1 MLKRTETRQHYK
13 MYKQGKHW
21 LFASITTGILAVG
34 LGSVTAQA
42 DDQPA
47 TNQPA
52 VTTAAGKMENEES
65 TVTLTPPATTDVAA
79 AVADQDLTSPVA
91 SDPAVEQPA
100 INESV
105 NKNGEA
111 TPTPTSTSSTTAG
124 ATAETVT
131 PLPAPT
137 DTELGATPKI
147 KAVKL
152 VQAELTRLNQ
162 ADPTIDDWMPNE
174 RLQEVVLAAL
184 RKQNPGQAWANA
196 QAITQAD
203 MLLLTSIY
211 ADGRNG
217 MGTYIDGET
226 EYSLEGLQYATNLTS
241 LTLINSFNYAPGA
254 YYGDIVDVSP
264 LKNLQKL
271 TKVDLQHNRI
281 EDATDL
287 ANLENVTSM
296 LVNYNHI
303 RDLSPFGKRDYQE
316 YGDSSQVIYLDPIV
330 INDATREGHLKVQCI
345 RRDGTVVQLEW
356 SERVL
361 VPVFFYNTFTYM
373 FHYSAGDAV
382 SDGEGGLYYSNIAD
396 QKPGLTTYPN
406 VTVKPLK
413 DYYFLTGKYAS
424 ANPSGTQ
431 DFAVIQPYTIAAT
444 AESVTVHY
452 QDEQGQQIAPD
463 TVLPAGVVGEDYSTE
478 PLKITGYTLVKTP
491 DNATGQYGADPIE
504 VTYVYRKDTGT
515 VTPPVVTPTE
525 ESTVTVH
532 HQLANGT
539 AIAAD
544 QILKGKV
551 GSAYQSQP
559 VQIAGY
565 KLVTTPSNASGV
577 FGDTDT
583 EVTYVYEKVETG
595 GGGDLITD
603 GDGDDNDG
611 DSGTGGQPG
620 EITTTA
626 PAGDTGKPTTLTNG
640 NAGDQGV
647 AATTLPQTDEKQV
660 SSWWGIGGLILV
672 LTGSWWLRRRN
683 SRRE

>member
-1 MLKRTETRQHYK
+1 MLKRTETHQHFK

-34 LGSVTAQA
+34 FGGVTAQA
-42 DDQPA
+42 DDQL
-47 TNQPA
+47 TTDQSV
-52 VTTAAGKMENEES
+52 VTTSAEETKNEES
-65 TVTLTPPATTDVAA
+65 TVTLMPPATADVDNN
-79 AVADQDLTSPVA
+79 VVVDQDLTPPVTA
-91 SDPAVEQPA
+91 DPAPEREA
-100 INESV
+100 ANESV
-105 NKNGEA
+105 HKSSD
-111 TPTPTSTSSTTAG
+111 TKPTPTTTAV
-124 ATAETVT
+124 ATEETVT

-152 VQAELTRLNQ
+152 VHAELTRLSK
-162 ADPTIDDWMPNE
+162 ADQTIDDWMPNQ

-184 RKQNPGQAWANA
+184 RKQNPGQSWANA

-241 LTLINSFNYAPGA
+241 LTLTNSFNYAPGA

-287 ANLENVTSM
+287 ANLENVTTM

-303 RDLSPFGKRDYQE
+303 RDLSPFGKRDYKE

-361 VPVFFYNTFTYM
+361 VPVFFYNSFTYM
-373 FHYSAGDAV
+373 FHYSAGEAV
-382 SDGEGGLYYSNIAD
+382 SDGEGGLYYSHIPD

-413 DYYFLTGKYAS
+413 DYYFLTGKYS
-424 ANPSGTQ
+424 SVNPSGTQ
-431 DFAVIQPYTIAAT
+431 DFAVIQPYTIAAA

-452 QDEQGQQIAPD
+452 QDEQGKQVAPD
-463 TVLPAGVVGEDYSTE
+463 TVLPAGAVGEDYSTE
-478 PLKITGYTLVKTP
+478 PLKISGYTLVKTP
-491 DNATGQYGADPIE
+491 DNATGQYGTDPIE
-504 VTYVYRKDTGT
+504 VTYVYRKDAGT

-525 ESTVTVH
+525 KTTVTVH
-532 HQLANGT
+532 HQLADGT
-539 AIAAD
+539 AIAAN
-544 QILKGKV
+544 QVLKGQV

-565 KLVTTPSNASGV
+565 KLVKTPSNASGV
-577 FGDTDT
+577 FGEVDT

-603 GDGDDNDG
+603 GGGDDNDG

-620 EITTTA
+620 GITTTA
-626 PAGDTGKPTTLTNG
+626 PSDDNGSTPLSTG

-647 AATTLPQTDEKQV
+647 AATTLPQTDEEQV
-660 SSWWGIGGLILV
+660 SGWWGIGGLILV
-672 LTGSWWLRRRN
+672 LTGSWWLRRRRT